1 MADRQMGWIGMM
13 ALAFL
18 GLLLLSFRAQAQEGQ
33 VKAGDAAPE
42 FSLPDADG
50 KDRNLSEWRGH
61 WLILYFY
68 PKDNTP
74 GCTAEAHGF
83 RERYGALQA
92 LDARVV
98 GVSVDNSA
106 SHRAFADKQDL
117 PFPLLADVGGDVAR
131 RYGALMNLPFFKL
144 AKRHTFLIDPLGRI
158 AKVYRDV
165 APGSHGAE
173 IEADLKRLGA
183 GRKP

>member
-1 MADRQMGWIGMM
+1 MVDRQIGWMGVM

-18 GLLLLSFRAQAQEGQ
+18 GLLFLSFRVQAEEGQ
-33 VKAGDAAPE
+33 VKAGDVAPE

-50 KDRNLSEWRGH
+50 KDRTLSEWRGH

-68 PKDNTP
+68 PKDDTP

-98 GVSVDNSA
+98 GVSVDNRA

-117 PFPLLADVGGDVAR
+117 PFPLLADVGGNVAR
-131 RYGALMNLPFFKL
+131 RYGTLMNLPFFKL
-144 AKRHTFLIDPLGRI
+144 AKRHTFLIDPQGRV
-158 AKVYRDV
+158 AKVYLDV
-165 APGSHGAE
+165 SPGSHGAE

-183 GRKP
+183 GRKS